1 MTRAELQAVA
11 EREGILPSSYS
22 LDGGLADQTYVLS
35 IEDGGWS
42 VYFAE
47 RGRRIDESRFDTE
60 DEACD
65 ELFHRL
71 MRDPTTRK
79 Y

>member
-1 MTRAELQAVA
+1 MNRADLRAAA
-11 EREGILPSSYS
+11 EREGVLPSSYS
-22 LDGGLADQTYVLS
+22 LEGGVPDDTYVLS
-35 IEDGGWS
+35 IEEGGWS

-65 ELFHRL
+65 ELLLRL
-71 MRDPTTRK
+71 VRDPTTRK

>member
-1 MTRAELQAVA
+1 VTRAELQAAA
-11 EREGILPSSYS
+11 EREGIKPNAFS
-22 LDGGLADQTYVLS
+22 LDGWHADETYVLC

-47 RGRRIDESRFDTE
+47 RGRRIDESRFETE

-65 ELFHRL
+65 ELLLRL
-71 MRDPTTRK
+71 SRDQTTRSC
-79 Y
+79 

>member
-1 MTRAELQAVA
+1 MTRDELRAA
-11 EREGILPSSYS
+11 IAREGILSTSYS
-22 LDGGLADQTYVLS
+22 LEGGFPDETYVLAS
-35 IEDGGWS
+35 EGGTWS

-47 RGRRIDESRFDTE
+47 RGRRIDELRFDTE

-65 ELFHRL
+65 ELLLRL
-71 MRDPTTRK
+71 TRDPTTRK